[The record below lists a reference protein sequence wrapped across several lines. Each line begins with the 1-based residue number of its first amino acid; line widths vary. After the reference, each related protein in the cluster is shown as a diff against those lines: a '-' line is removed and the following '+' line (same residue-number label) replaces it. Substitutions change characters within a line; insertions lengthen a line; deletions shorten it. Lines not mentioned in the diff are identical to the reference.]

1 MGYKVNPDG
10 FDGQDMEVVISF
22 WTGPKL
28 LINGKKAET
37 GPKRGQMMLKRN
49 DGKEVVA
56 MFKQKMF
63 GSDVPML
70 EVDGKSIELAKPLT
84 WQQWIFVGSP
94 AVILFFGGALGAV
107 LAMLGLYLNL
117 KLFRS
122 ELNNVLKYIL
132 CIVVTLSFMIGYL
145 FLSAIIILLFS
156 N

>member
-10 FDGQDMEVVISF
+10 FDGQDLEVVISF
-22 WTGPKL
+22 WAGPKL
-28 LINGKKAET
+28 LVNGEKAEK
-37 GPKRGQMMLKRN
+37 GPKRGQMILKRN

-56 MFKQKMF
+56 LFKQKML
-63 GSDVPML
+63 GSDVPIL

-94 AVILFFGGALGAV
+94 AVILFLGGALGAV
-107 LAMLGLYLNL
+107 MAMVGLYLNL

-122 ELNNVLKYIL
+122 EINHILKYFL
-132 CIVVTLSFMIGYL
+132 CIVVTVSFIIGYL
-145 FLSAIIILLFS
+145 LLSAIIILLFS

>member
-10 FDGQDMEVVISF
+10 FDGQDLEVVISF
-22 WTGPKL
+22 WAGPKL
-28 LINGKKAET
+28 LVNGEKAEK
-37 GPKRGQMMLKRN
+37 GPKRGQMILKHN

-56 MFKQKMF
+56 IFKQKML
-63 GSDVPML
+63 GSDVPIL

-94 AVILFFGGALGAV
+94 AVILFLGGALGAV
-107 LAMLGLYLNL
+107 MAMVGLYLNL

-122 ELNNVLKYIL
+122 EINHILKYFL
-132 CIVVTLSFMIGYL
+132 CIVVTVSFIIGYL
-145 FLSAIIILLFS
+145 LLSAIILLLFS

>member
-10 FDGQDMEVVISF
+10 FDGQDLEVVISF

-28 LINGKKAET
+28 LVNGIKADK
-37 GPKRGQMMLKRN
+37 GPQKGQMLLKRN
-49 DGKEVVA
+49 DGREVIA
-56 MFKQKMF
+56 MFKQKML

-70 EVDGKSIELAKPLT
+70 EVDGKKIELAKPLT
-84 WQQWIFVGSP
+84 WQQWIVVGSP
-94 AVILFFGGALGAV
+94 GVILFFGGALGAV
-107 LAMLGLYLNL
+107 LAMVGLYLNL

-132 CIVVTLSFMIGYL
+132 CVVVTLSFMIGYL
-145 FLSAIIILLFS
+145 LLSAIIILLFS

>member
-1 MGYKVNPDG
+1 MGYKVNADG
-10 FDGQDMEVVISF
+10 FEGQDLEVVISF

-28 LINGKKAET
+28 LVNGRKAEKA
-37 GPKRGQMMLKRN
+37 PKKGQMILKRN

-56 MFKQKMF
+56 LFKHKML
-63 GSDVPML
+63 GSDVPVL
-70 EVDGKSIELAKPLT
+70 EVGGKSIELAKPLT

-94 AVILFFGGALGAV
+94 AIILFLGGALGAV
-107 LAMLGLYLNL
+107 MAMVGLYLNL

-122 ELNNVLKYIL
+122 ELNNILKYIL
-132 CIVVTLSFMIGYL
+132 TVVVTVSFIIGYL